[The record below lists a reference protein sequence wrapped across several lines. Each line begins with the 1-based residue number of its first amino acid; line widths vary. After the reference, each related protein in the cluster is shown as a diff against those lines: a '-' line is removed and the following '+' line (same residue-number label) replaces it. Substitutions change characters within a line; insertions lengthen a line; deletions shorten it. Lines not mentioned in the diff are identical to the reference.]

1 MGTGASLGEQAQVKC
16 WWGPRGRGKG
26 RGSWT
31 ATKLQNEGKG
41 TLSINDKGMEREGI
55 GKKHHMLN

>member
-1 MGTGASLGEQAQVKC
+1 MGTGASLGEQVQVRC
-16 WWGPRGRGKG
+16 WWGPQGRVKK

-41 TLSINDKGMEREGI
+41 TLSINSKGTEREGI
-55 GKKHHMLN
+55 GKKRHMLN